1 MPRKRSIEIGRVQ
14 CVYAIHEIIMGLCKL
29 NTDIKYTT
37 YVAYPKIDGIIMIS
51 DIEMIVR

>member
-1 MPRKRSIEIGRVQ
+1 M